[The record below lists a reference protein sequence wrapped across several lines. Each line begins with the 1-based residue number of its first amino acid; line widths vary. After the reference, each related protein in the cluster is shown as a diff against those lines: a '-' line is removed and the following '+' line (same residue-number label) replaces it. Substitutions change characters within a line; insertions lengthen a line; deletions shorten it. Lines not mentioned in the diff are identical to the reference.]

1 MGISNWEIHEK
12 ECYQYL
18 KNVFGQDAEFIHHGG
33 SDSTISDIQVRTKN
47 GQSFWIECKSPQAQ
61 SGQFVAIPKDGR
73 FYFSE
78 RNKSVPNEISEFII
92 NIMNRDFYKYSN
104 AGTAGIGLDI
114 NSDIFA
120 YWIKN
125 MYKKKGVKYFITHS
139 TTGKYVIL
147 PLDDISRYYS
157 IGATFRAKKSGSSNV
172 AKSSQEM
179 VAQRIVE
186 SLNVSA
192 SQIEYGVKM
201 RVDSPLIAD
210 KQKIE
215 INGYVYM
222 FSKTPDGCFV
232 IRRLSN
238 TNNLNVI
245 FSVSLKNE
253 SGLSEDSFRSI
264 LKG

>member
-1 MGISNWEIHEK
+1 
-12 ECYQYL
+12 
-18 KNVFGQDAEFIHHGG
+18 
-33 SDSTISDIQVRTKN
+33 
-47 GQSFWIECKSPQAQ
+47 
-61 SGQFVAIPKDGR
+61 
-73 FYFSE
+73 
-78 RNKSVPNEISEFII
+78 
-92 NIMNRDFYKYSN
+92 
-104 AGTAGIGLDI
+104 
-114 NSDIFA
+114 
-120 YWIKN
+120 

-172 AKSSQEM
+172 AKSSQEI

-222 FSKTPDGCFV
+222 FSKTPDGCFI

>member
-1 MGISNWEIHEK
+1 MGISNWEIHER

-61 SGQFVAIPKDGR
+61 SGQFVAIPKDGK

-78 RNKSVPNEISEFII
+78 RNKSLPNEISEFII

-125 MYKKKGVKYFITHS
+125 MYKNKGVKYFITHS

-222 FSKTPDGCFV
+222 FSKTPDGCFI

>member
-1 MGISNWEIHEK
+1 MGISNWEIHER

-61 SGQFVAIPKDGR
+61 SGQFVTIPKDGR

-78 RNKSVPNEISEFII
+78 RNKSLPNEISEFII

-125 MYKKKGVKYFITHS
+125 MYKNKGVKYFITHS

-186 SLNVSA
+186 SLNVST

-222 FSKTPDGCFV
+222 FSKTPDGCFI

>member
-1 MGISNWEIHEK
+1 MGISNWEIHER

-18 KNVFGQDAEFIHHGG
+18 KNTFGQDAEFIHHGG

-78 RNKSVPNEISEFII
+78 RNKSLPNEISEFII

-125 MYKKKGVKYFITHS
+125 MYKNKGVKYFITHS

-186 SLNVSA
+186 SLNVST

-222 FSKTPDGCFV
+222 FSKTPDGCFI

>member
-78 RNKSVPNEISEFII
+78 RNKSLPNEISEFII

-179 VAQRIVE
+179 VAQKIVE

-222 FSKTPDGCFV
+222 FSKTPDGCFI

-245 FSVSLKNE
+245 FSISLKNE
-253 SGLSEDSFRSI
+253 SGLSEESFRSM

>member
-1 MGISNWEIHEK
+1 MSISNWENHEK

-18 KNVFGQDAEFIHHGG
+18 RNVFGQDAEFILHGG
-33 SDSTISDIQVRTKN
+33 SDSTISDIEVSPKR

-61 SGQFVAIPKDGR
+61 SGQFVAIPRNGK

-78 RNKSVPNEISEFII
+78 RNKSLPNEITEFII
-92 NIMNRDFYKYSN
+92 NIMNRSFNTYSN
-104 AGTAGIGLDI
+104 AGTAGIGLNV

-120 YWIKN
+120 YWIKG
-125 MYKKKGVKYFITHS
+125 MYKKKSVKYFITHS
-139 TTGKYVIL
+139 TSGKFVII
-147 PLDDISRYYS
+147 PIDDFSKYYS
-157 IGATFRAKKSGSSNV
+157 IAATFRAKKSGSSNV
-172 AKSSQEM
+172 AKSSQEI
-179 VAQRIVE
+179 VAQKIVE

-210 KQKIE
+210 KQRIE

-245 FSVSLKNE
+245 FSISLKNE
-253 SGLSEDSFRSI
+253 SGLSEESFRSM

>member
-78 RNKSVPNEISEFII
+78 RNKSLPNEISEFII

>member
-78 RNKSVPNEISEFII
+78 RNKSLPNEISEFII

-125 MYKKKGVKYFITHS
+125 MYKNKGVKYFITHS

-222 FSKTPDGCFV
+222 FSKTPDGCFI

>member
-1 MGISNWEIHEK
+1 MGISNWEIHER

-33 SDSTISDIQVRTKN
+33 SDSTISDIQVRTKS

-92 NIMNRDFYKYSN
+92 NIMNRDFYRYSN

-179 VAQRIVE
+179 VAQKIVE

-222 FSKTPDGCFV
+222 FSKTPDGCFI

-245 FSVSLKNE
+245 FSISLKNE
-253 SGLSEDSFRSI
+253 SGLSEESFRSM
-264 LKG
+264 LK

>member
-1 MGISNWEIHEK
+1 MGISNWEIHER

-18 KNVFGQDAEFIHHGG
+18 KNTFGQDAEFIHHGG

-78 RNKSVPNEISEFII
+78 RNKSLPNEISEFII

-125 MYKKKGVKYFITHS
+125 MYKNKGVKYFITHS

-222 FSKTPDGCFV
+222 FSKTPDGCFI

>member
-18 KNVFGQDAEFIHHGG
+18 RNTFGQDAEFIHHGG

-61 SGQFVAIPKDGR
+61 SGQFVTIPKDGR

-78 RNKSVPNEISEFII
+78 RNKSLPNEISEFII

-125 MYKKKGVKYFITHS
+125 MYKNKGVKYFITHS

-222 FSKTPDGCFV
+222 FSKTPDGCFI

>member
-1 MGISNWEIHEK
+1 MGISNWEIHER

-18 KNVFGQDAEFIHHGG
+18 KNTFGQDAEFIHHGG
-33 SDSTISDIQVRTKN
+33 SDSTISDIEVRPN
-47 GQSFWIECKSPQAQ
+47 RGPSFWIECKSPQAQ
-61 SGQFVAIPKDGR
+61 SGQFVAIPKDGK

-78 RNKSVPNEISEFII
+78 RNKSLPELSTYII
-92 NIMNRDFYKYSN
+92 GTMNRDFYRYSN
-104 AGTAGIGLDI
+104 AGTAGIRLDI
-114 NSDIFA
+114 NSDTFA
-120 YWIKN
+120 FWIKN
-125 MYKKKGVKYFITHS
+125 MYKKKGVKFFITHS
-139 TTGKYVIL
+139 TTGKYVIS

-157 IGATFRAKKSGSSNV
+157 LSAIFRVKKSGSSNV

>member
-1 MGISNWEIHEK
+1 MGISNWEIHER

-33 SDSTISDIQVRTKN
+33 SDSTISDIQVRTKS

-92 NIMNRDFYKYSN
+92 NIMNRDFYRYSN

-179 VAQRIVE
+179 VAQKIVE

-222 FSKTPDGCFV
+222 FSKTPDGCFI

-245 FSVSLKNE
+245 FSISLKNE
-253 SGLSEDSFRSI
+253 SGLSEESFRSM

>member
-18 KNVFGQDAEFIHHGG
+18 RNTFGQDAEFIHHGG

-78 RNKSVPNEISEFII
+78 RNKSLPNEISEFII

-125 MYKKKGVKYFITHS
+125 MYKNKGVKYFITHS

-179 VAQRIVE
+179 VAQRIVA

-222 FSKTPDGCFV
+222 FSKTPDGCFI

>member
-179 VAQRIVE
+179 VAQKIVE

-222 FSKTPDGCFV
+222 FSKTPDGCFI

-245 FSVSLKNE
+245 FSISLKNE
-253 SGLSEDSFRSI
+253 SGLSDESFRSM

>member
-18 KNVFGQDAEFIHHGG
+18 RNTFGQDAEFIHHGG
-33 SDSTISDIQVRTKN
+33 SDSTISDIEVRPN
-47 GQSFWIECKSPQAQ
+47 RGPSFWIECKSPQAQ
-61 SGQFVAIPKDGR
+61 SGQFVAIPKDGK

-78 RNKSVPNEISEFII
+78 RNKSLPELSAYII
-92 NIMNRDFYKYSN
+92 GTMNRDFYRYSN
-104 AGTAGIGLDI
+104 AGTAGIRLDI
-114 NSDIFA
+114 NSDTFA
-120 YWIKN
+120 FWIKN
-125 MYKKKGVKYFITHS
+125 MYKKKGVKFFITHS
-139 TTGKYVIL
+139 TTSKYVIS

-157 IGATFRAKKSGSSNV
+157 LSAIFRVKKSGSSNV

-201 RVDSPLIAD
+201 RVDSPLITD

-222 FSKTPDGCFV
+222 FSKTPDGCFI

>member
-179 VAQRIVE
+179 VAQKIVE

-222 FSKTPDGCFV
+222 FSKTPDGCFI

-245 FSVSLKNE
+245 FSISLKNE
-253 SGLSEDSFRSI
+253 SGLSEESFRSM

>member
-18 KNVFGQDAEFIHHGG
+18 RNTFGQDAEFIHHGG

-78 RNKSVPNEISEFII
+78 RNKSLPNEISEFII

-172 AKSSQEM
+172 AKSSQEI

-222 FSKTPDGCFV
+222 FSKTPDGCFI

-245 FSVSLKNE
+245 FSISLKNE
-253 SGLSEDSFRSI
+253 SGLSEESFRSI

>member
-18 KNVFGQDAEFIHHGG
+18 RNTFGQDAEFIHHGG

-78 RNKSVPNEISEFII
+78 RNKSLPNEISEFII

-125 MYKKKGVKYFITHS
+125 MYKNKGVKYFITHS

-157 IGATFRAKKSGSSNV
+157 IGATFRVKKSGSSNV

-222 FSKTPDGCFV
+222 FSKTPDGCFI

>member
-1 MGISNWEIHEK
+1 MGISNWEIHER

-33 SDSTISDIQVRTKN
+33 SDSTISDIEVRPN
-47 GQSFWIECKSPQAQ
+47 RGQSFWIECKSPQAQ
-61 SGQFVAIPKDGR
+61 SGQFVAIPKDGK

-78 RNKSVPNEISEFII
+78 RNKSLPELSTYII
-92 NIMNRDFYKYSN
+92 GTMNRDFYRYSN
-104 AGTAGIGLDI
+104 AGTAGIRLDI
-114 NSDIFA
+114 NSDTFA
-120 YWIKN
+120 FWIKN
-125 MYKKKGVKYFITHS
+125 MYKKKSVKYFITHS
-139 TTGKYVIL
+139 TSGKFVII
-147 PLDDISRYYS
+147 PIDDFSKYYS
-157 IGATFRAKKSGSSNV
+157 IAATFRAKKSGSSNV
-172 AKSSQEM
+172 AKSSQEI
-179 VAQRIVE
+179 VAQKIVE

-245 FSVSLKNE
+245 FSISLKNE
-253 SGLSEDSFRSI
+253 NGLSEDSFRSL

>member
-18 KNVFGQDAEFIHHGG
+18 RNTFGQDAEFIHHGG

-78 RNKSVPNEISEFII
+78 RNKSLPNEISEFII

-125 MYKKKGVKYFITHS
+125 MYKNKGVKYFITHS

-253 SGLSEDSFRSI
+253 SGLSENSFRSI

>member
-18 KNVFGQDAEFIHHGG
+18 KNTFGQDAEFIHHGG

-78 RNKSVPNEISEFII
+78 RNKSLPNEISEFII

-125 MYKKKGVKYFITHS
+125 MYKNKGVKYFITHS

-157 IGATFRAKKSGSSNV
+157 IGATFRVKKSGSSNV

-186 SLNVSA
+186 SLNVST

-222 FSKTPDGCFV
+222 FSKTPDGCFI

>member
-1 MGISNWEIHEK
+1 MIFK
-12 ECYQYL
+12 
-18 KNVFGQDAEFIHHGG
+18 K
-33 SDSTISDIQVRTKN
+33 
-47 GQSFWIECKSPQAQ
+47 SFWIECKSPQAQ

-78 RNKSVPNEISEFII
+78 RNKSLPNEISEFII

-125 MYKKKGVKYFITHS
+125 MYKNKGVKYFITHS

>member
-18 KNVFGQDAEFIHHGG
+18 RNTFGQDAEFIHHGG

-78 RNKSVPNEISEFII
+78 RNKSLPNEISEFII

-125 MYKKKGVKYFITHS
+125 MYKNKGVKYFITHS

-222 FSKTPDGCFV
+222 FSKTPDGCFI

>member
-18 KNVFGQDAEFIHHGG
+18 RTTFGQDAEFIHHGG

-78 RNKSVPNEISEFII
+78 RNKSLPNEISEFII

-125 MYKKKGVKYFITHS
+125 MYKNKGVKYFITHS

>member
-18 KNVFGQDAEFIHHGG
+18 RNTFGQDAEFIHHGG

-78 RNKSVPNEISEFII
+78 RNKSLPNEISEFII

-125 MYKKKGVKYFITHS
+125 MYKNKGVKYFITHS

-186 SLNVSA
+186 SLNVST

-222 FSKTPDGCFV
+222 FSKTPDGCFI

>member
-1 MGISNWEIHEK
+1 MGISNWENHER

-18 KNVFGQDAEFIHHGG
+18 KNTFGQDAEFIHHGG
-33 SDSTISDIQVRTKN
+33 SDSTISDIQVHTKR
-47 GQSFWIECKSPQAQ
+47 GQTFWIECKSPQAQ
-61 SGQFVAIPKDGR
+61 SGQFVAIPKDGK

-78 RNKSVPNEISEFII
+78 RNKSLPNEISEFII
-92 NIMNRDFYKYSN
+92 KIMNRDFYRYSN
-104 AGTAGIGLDI
+104 AGTAGIGLNIDSEI
-114 NSDIFA
+114 YAN
-120 YWIKN
+120 WIKE
-125 MYKKKGVKYFITHS
+125 MYKKKGVKFFITHS
-139 TTGKYVIL
+139 TTGKYVIF
-147 PLDDISRYYS
+147 PIDEISRFYS
-157 IGATFRAKKSGSSNV
+157 IAATFRAKKSGSSNV

-245 FSVSLKNE
+245 FSISLKNE
-253 SGLSEDSFRSI
+253 SGFSEDSFRSI
-264 LKG
+264 LRG

>member
-1 MGISNWEIHEK
+1 MGISNWEIHER

-18 KNVFGQDAEFIHHGG
+18 KNTFGQDAEFIHHGG

-61 SGQFVAIPKDGR
+61 SGQFVAIPKDGK

-78 RNKSVPNEISEFII
+78 RNKSLPNEISEFII

-125 MYKKKGVKYFITHS
+125 MYKNKGVKYFITHS

-157 IGATFRAKKSGSSNV
+157 IGATFRVKKSGSSNV

-186 SLNVSA
+186 SLNVST

-222 FSKTPDGCFV
+222 FSKTPDGCFI